1 MSYAYNDSYY
11 EPRYENTP
19 SDFGWVREE
28 DVADVTE
35 CKILLHKLIE
45 AVYKT
50 GNIASIE
57 DSLECLADALD
68 VEIPDSNTK
77 IKITSSEKI
86 YSDIKMFAVA

>member
-1 MSYAYNDSYY
+1 MKIHLPISGGYVKKMSPMSH
-11 EPRYENTP
+11 
-19 SDFGWVREE
+19 
-28 DVADVTE
+28 E
-35 CKILLHKLIE
+35 CKILLHKLID